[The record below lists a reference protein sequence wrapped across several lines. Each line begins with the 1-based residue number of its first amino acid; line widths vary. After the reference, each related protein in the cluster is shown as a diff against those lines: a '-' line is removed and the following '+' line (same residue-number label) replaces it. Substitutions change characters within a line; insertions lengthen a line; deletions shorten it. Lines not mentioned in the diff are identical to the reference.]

1 MELQFKEFFGAS
13 GLTATSANYIANM
26 AKEFYRKLITEV
38 DNFQPFNKDVKII
51 GSEETMR
58 TINGT
63 SSEEFALI
71 PDKLRKIAECKA
83 LIAYLRE
90 AIKERE
96 NIYNNV
102 QKYTDTKAREVL
114 EEPEPVIRLTVQDIL
129 ATWNIGQL
137 NRYYELE
144 AKCATLGK
152 YIHEG
157 GSFNTKRQSY
167 HETLQ
172 KPIEVNGKGRD
183 LIAEEY
189 KPTLSSKEID
199 DMFFKLQDEYRSAQA
214 EFNGLKHTID
224 EAIEQDFVQ
233 KLNEYKK
240 ALEEYNNKRVEIT
253 ATEAQYRSAMLN
265 EIQKLKIVIP
275 THLQSIY
282 SEISN
287 LSK

>member
-13 GLTATSANYIANM
+13 GLTATSANHIANM
-26 AKEFYRKLITEV
+26 AKEFYRKLESEV
-38 DNFQPFNKDVKII
+38 NNFHAFNVDVKII
-51 GSEETMR
+51 GSDEVMR
-58 TINGT
+58 TVNGT

-71 PDKLRKIAECKA
+71 PEKLRKIAECKA

-96 NIYNNV
+96 NVYDKV
-102 QKYTDTKAREVL
+102 CKYEDTEARNKL
-114 EEPEPVIRLTVQDIL
+114 EKPHPVRKLTAEDVL
-129 ATWNIGQL
+129 ATWTLGQL
-137 NRYYELE
+137 NKFYELE

-157 GSFNTKRQSY
+157 GMFNTKRQSY

-172 KPIEVNGKGRD
+172 KPITVSGKGRD
-183 LIAEEY
+183 LLAEEC

-199 DMFFKLQDEYRSAQA
+199 DMFFKLQDEYRSTQA
-214 EFNGLKHTID
+214 EFNGMKHTID
-224 EAIEQDFVQ
+224 EAIEQDNVQ
-233 KLNEYKK
+233 ELNRYKK
-240 ALEEYNNKRVEIT
+240 AYAEYTAKLEEIT
-253 ATEAQYRSAMLN
+253 IAEEQYRDAALK

-275 THLQSIY
+275 SHLQSIY
-282 SEISN
+282 TEISS

>member
-1 MELQFKEFFGAS
+1 MKLQFKEFFGAS
-13 GLTATSANYIANM
+13 GLTATSANYVANM
-26 AKEFYRKLITEV
+26 AKEFYRKLESEV
-38 DNFQPFNKDVKII
+38 NNFHAFNVDVKII
-51 GSEETMR
+51 GSDEVMR
-58 TINGT
+58 TVNGT
-63 SSEEFALI
+63 TSEEFALI
-71 PDKLRKIAECKA
+71 PEKLRKIAECKA

-96 NIYNNV
+96 NIYKNI
-102 QKYTDTKAREVL
+102 QKYEDTDARKGLECPQKAVK
-114 EEPEPVIRLTVQDIL
+114 LTADDVL

-137 NRYYELE
+137 NKFYELE

-157 GSFNTKRQSY
+157 GTFNSRRQSY

-172 KPIEVNGKGRD
+172 KPITVSGKGRD
-183 LIAEEY
+183 LLAEEC

-214 EFNGLKHTID
+214 EFNGMKHTID
-224 EAIEQDFVQ
+224 EVIEQDAIQ

-240 ALEEYNNKRVEIT
+240 AYSEFETKLEKIT
-253 ATEAQYRSAMLN
+253 IAEEQYRDAALK
-265 EIQKLKIVIP
+265 EVQKLKIVIP
-275 THLQSIY
+275 SHLQSIY